1 MLLQLRMNDTAFSRT
16 HERVLGICNT
26 YKVPFVLTF
35 DGVDGEALS
44 NQ

>member
-16 HERVLGICNT
+16 PERVLGICNT